1 VIYQN
6 RAAANERLED
16 FELALQDLQASIDL
30 NNRSA
35 YAFYFQHAQLFTEA
49 YSHSFVVDPGMIADQ
64 APVTDPPSSGS
75 DPKTRPS

>member
-35 YAFYFQHAQLFTEA
+35 YAFYFKQLFTEA
-49 YSHSFVVDPGMIADQ
+49 CSHSFVVDPE
-64 APVTDPPSSGS
+64 
-75 DPKTRPS
+75 

>member
-1 VIYQN
+1 MIYQN

-35 YAFYFQHAQLFTEA
+35 YAFYFQKLFTEA
-49 YSHSFVVDPGMIADQ
+49 YSHSFGVDPE
-64 APVTDPPSSGS
+64 
-75 DPKTRPS
+75 